1 MAIVF
6 QLGSGPQVRRSASR
20 ASSPSRTRSQTR
32 PAYAAP
38 NPADHGADV
47 TGGERELSHQSH
59 THRWP
64 QRPRERVA
72 KGAGGEGPHTG
83 GGAGRGWRR
92 AAHGWWS
99 GARVAKG
106 RTRVVERGA
115 GGEGPHTGGG
125 AVRGRWSGRL
135 ATVRIASGLAD
146 RSQTVSRITDSTAG
160 TSRTSSPSRTRSA
173 TRPAARTSEAAA
185 WTRASS
191 AVGTA
196 TSARTIPV
204 RIETLAS
211 DFTLRSAARARPAAA
226 RVPGSASSAAARR
239 GAASGQGARCTEA
252 SRHQDQTSSGANGRT
267 GARRRRIVS
276 RASTRAARAALVL
289 ALDTILRLLAPVL
302 PFATEEV
309 WSWWRAA
316 SVHRAPWPDAAPLR
330 AAADD
335 ADPGTLAAAGRA
347 LAALRKVK
355 SEAKVSM
362 RTGIVRAEVA
372 VPTAELALVQAAA
385 SDVRAAGRV
394 ADLVLLGDDVRD
406 VPAVLSVIL
415 ETV

>member
-1 MAIVF
+1 MSTAGPIVR
-6 QLGSGPQVRRSASR
+6 GRGWRRA
-20 ASSPSRTRSQTR
+20 
-32 PAYAAP
+32 
-38 NPADHGADV
+38 
-47 TGGERELSHQSH
+47 
-59 THRWP
+59 
-64 QRPRERVA
+64 RVA
-72 KGAGGEGPHTG
+72 KGAGG
-83 GGAGRGWRR
+83 GA
-92 AAHGWWS
+92 A
-99 GARVAKG
+99 
-106 RTRVVERGA
+106 
-115 GGEGPHTGGG
+115 
-125 AVRGRWSGRL
+125 RGRLSGRL

-211 DFTLRSAARARPAAA
+211 DFTLRSAARARPAA
-226 RVPGSASSAAARR
+226 
-239 GAASGQGARCTEA
+239 
-252 SRHQDQTSSGANGRT
+252 
-267 GARRRRIVS
+267 
-276 RASTRAARAALVL
+276 
-289 ALDTILRLLAPVL
+289 
-302 PFATEEV
+302 
-309 WSWWRAA
+309 
-316 SVHRAPWPDAAPLR
+316 DA
-330 AAADD
+330 